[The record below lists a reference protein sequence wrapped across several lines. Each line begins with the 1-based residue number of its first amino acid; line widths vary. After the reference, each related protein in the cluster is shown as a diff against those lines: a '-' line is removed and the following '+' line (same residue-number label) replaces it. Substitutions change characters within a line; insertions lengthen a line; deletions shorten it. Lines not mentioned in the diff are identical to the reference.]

1 MPDTRIAPTRAA
13 IVAHA
18 RAWIGTPYHHQ
29 ASRIGTGTDCLG
41 LIRGIFRALYGREAQ
56 SIPGYARDWA
66 EGAAEETMLH
76 AARHHLVEMA
86 PATAAAGDVLIF
98 RYRQR
103 YIAKHAA
110 ILTGP
115 TIIHAIE
122 GAPVCE
128 VPLTPWWRRR
138 IAGTFSFPGVAETSL
153 AVTTSSPR
161 TVGQANGE

>member
-18 RAWIGTPYHHQ
+18 RTWIGTPYHHQ
-29 ASRIGTGTDCLG
+29 ASRIGAGTDCLG
-41 LIRGIFRALYGREAQ
+41 FIRGIYRALHGREAQ

-66 EGAAEETMLH
+66 EGAGEETMLA
-76 AARHHLVEMA
+76 AARQHLVEIA
-86 PATAAAGDVLIF
+86 PSDAAAGDILIF

-110 ILTGP
+110 ILVGS

-128 VPLTPWWRRR
+128 VSLTSWWRRR
-138 IAGTFSFPGVAETSL
+138 IAGAFSFPGVAETSP
-153 AVTTSSPR
+153 AVITSPPR
-161 TVGQANGE
+161 TVGQTNGE